1 MEPYSL
7 TFKKSA
13 EKDLRKIPRE
23 IIPHIF
29 EHVEDLTRDP
39 VPRETYKLA
48 DAENLYRIRVGDY
61 RIIYQVLHERH
72 EVTVIYI
79 RHRSVAYRRV

>member
-23 IIPHIF
+23 HIPHIF
-29 EHVEDLTRDP
+29 EHIENLAGDP
-39 VPRETYKLA
+39 VPHEAYKLA
-48 DAENLYRIRVGDY
+48 IAENLYRIRVGDY
-61 RIIYQVLHERH
+61 RVIYRVLHGSR

-79 RHRSVAYRRV
+79 RHRSVAYRGL

>member
-13 EKDLRKIPRE
+13 EKDLRKIPKE
-23 IIPHIF
+23 FIPHIF
-29 EHVEDLTRDP
+29 EHIENLASEP
-39 VPRETYKLA
+39 VPHEAYKLA
-48 DAENLYRIRVGDY
+48 SVENLYRIRVGDY
-61 RIIYQVLHERH
+61 RVINLVLHGSR

-79 RHRSVAYRRV
+79 RHRSVAYRGL